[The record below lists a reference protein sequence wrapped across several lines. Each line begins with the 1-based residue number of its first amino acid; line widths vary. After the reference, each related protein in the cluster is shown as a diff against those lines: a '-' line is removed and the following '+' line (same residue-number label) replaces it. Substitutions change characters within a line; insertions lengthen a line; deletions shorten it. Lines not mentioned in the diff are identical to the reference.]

1 MKCINEIEL
10 ELIVLEEKL
19 GKKEV
24 DSRFGEHLQK
34 CVYCNERAAQLKT
47 FYGEFKKISS
57 EPVSLLE
64 YRFIQDIAENFSRWI
79 HIAYPLSFK
88 DTSQSSEGM
97 PVVLAAASKDEKK
110 LTPFNNLGVL
120 TTKDGEILI
129 RLIKTVKNG
138 NITLHL
144 ISDHKQNYR
153 NVLVTIPNVNGE
165 FVSDDN
171 GKVHLGNLS
180 LPETTNL
187 LVKVQT
193 PCASFDLTPID
204 IWGTEEVAQ
213 TEIVLTNERND
224 SIKVE
229 FVPSDLNYA
238 LKVHL
243 LKIPS
248 ADENNHLR
256 IMVTRGKQNPKIVET
271 KKGLAVFQ
279 GLKRNGELII
289 KVFD

>member
-1 MKCINEIEL
+1 MKCLTEIEL
-10 ELIVLEEKL
+10 ELIVLDEKL
-19 GKKEV
+19 GTEEV
-24 DSRFGEHLQK
+24 APGVLEHLEK
-34 CVYCNERAAQLKT
+34 CAHCSERAAKLET

-64 YRFIQDIAENFSRWI
+64 YRFIQDIARNFSRWI
-79 HIAYPLSFK
+79 YIAYPLSFK
-88 DTSQSSEGM
+88 DTRQSVVGI
-97 PVVLAAASKDEKK
+97 PAVLAAASTDVVQLK
-110 LTPFNNLGVL
+110 PFQNLGVL
-120 TTKDGEILI
+120 TTQDGEILVRVI
-129 RLIKTVKNG
+129 RTVKNSE
-138 NITLHL
+138 ITLHL
-144 ISDHKQNYR
+144 ISDHEQNYR
-153 NVLVTIPNVNGE
+153 NVLVSIPNVNKE
-165 FVSDDN
+165 YISDDN
-171 GKVHLGNLS
+171 GKVHLGDLS
-180 LPETTNL
+180 LPETKDL

-193 PCASFDLTPID
+193 PCASFDLTPLD

-229 FVPSDLNYA
+229 FISSDLDYA

-248 ADENNHLR
+248 ADNKRLR
-256 IMVTRGKQNPKIVET
+256 IMVTRGKRDPKIIKT

-279 GLKRNGELII
+279 GLKRNGELSI